1 MNIAFIGFGEAA
13 CAFASTWA
21 SDCVKSAVGFD
32 IKNNDP
38 AQIAMMQARFGDH
51 GVAFCDMLQS
61 ALTNADA
68 VFSLVTAD
76 CAEAAAIDAAKY
88 IKNGAPFFDCNS
100 CAPQTK
106 QRSRDVINAAGGC
119 YVDVAVMAPVHPA
132 RNKTPLLVSGD
143 DAHEAVEIL
152 TKLNLNPT
160 HIDGPVGRASS
171 VKMMRS
177 VVIKGLEAILTECN
191 LAAKSL
197 GVDDLVWDSLEKSN
211 PEFQWAA
218 KADYMAERMAK
229 HGVRRAAEMAEVAK
243 TISELGLPNDMAT
256 ATTAAQARIG
266 ALAIDSDHMDAPTLR
281 DNLIKHLKN

>member
-21 SDCVKSAVGFD
+21 TDCVKSAVGFD
-32 IKNNDP
+32 VKNNDP
-38 AQIAMMQARFGDH
+38 AQSAMMQTRFADH
-51 GVAFCDMLQS
+51 GVGFSDTLEM
-61 ALTNADA
+61 ALANADV

-76 CAEAAAIDAAKY
+76 CAHTAASDAAKH
-88 IKNGAPFFDCNS
+88 IKPDALFFDCNS

-106 QRSRDVINAAGGC
+106 QRSCDVINAAGGR

-132 RNKTPLLVSGD
+132 RNKTPLLISGPDAD
-143 DAHEAVEIL
+143 DAVDVL
-152 TKLNLNPT
+152 QKLNLNPSKL
-160 HIDGPVGRASS
+160 DGAVGRASS

-191 LAAKSL
+191 LAAKTL
-197 GVDDLVWDSLEKSN
+197 GVEDLVWDSLEKSN

-243 TISELGLPNDMAT
+243 TIAELGLPNDMAT
-256 ATTAAQARIG
+256 ATTTAQARIG
-266 ALAIDSDHMDAPTLR
+266 ALAIDCDDIDAPALRETLI
-281 DNLIKHLKN
+281 NHLKN